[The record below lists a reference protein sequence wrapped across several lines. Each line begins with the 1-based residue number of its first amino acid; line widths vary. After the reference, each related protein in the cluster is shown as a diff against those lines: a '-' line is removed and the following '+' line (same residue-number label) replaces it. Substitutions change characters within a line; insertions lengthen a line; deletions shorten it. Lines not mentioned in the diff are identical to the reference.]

1 MEKGR
6 SRNSGVSGKE
16 LVPLSEIFGVIFDS
30 LQEGIVVADS
40 RGRMI
45 YCNSSLQELV
55 GLDSTK
61 LAGIRPPFPCWPKQA
76 TNDLQYQ
83 CESCA
88 LLRNGVKV
96 DDFNYCD
103 LKAKRYPL
111 RITYQ
116 SISNISG
123 HPTAQWASVVM
134 PKADNK
140 LTESLDE
147 CKHKLQEIEKV
158 LQRIANNLLE
168 SGITVGLLP
177 KPVRPEVLQSLRLL
191 STREWEILRKL
202 LSNQRVAT
210 ISRALFI
217 SPNTV
222 RNHLKS
228 IFRKLEVHSQIEL
241 LEYLEHTSEEAL
253 GKAPKG

>member
-1 MEKGR
+1 
-6 SRNSGVSGKE
+6 
-16 LVPLSEIFGVIFDS
+16 
-30 LQEGIVVADS
+30 
-40 RGRMI
+40 
-45 YCNSSLQELV
+45 
-55 GLDSTK
+55 
-61 LAGIRPPFPCWPKQA
+61 
-76 TNDLQYQ
+76 
-83 CESCA
+83 
-88 LLRNGVKV
+88 
-96 DDFNYCD
+96 
-103 LKAKRYPL
+103 
-111 RITYQ
+111 
-116 SISNISG
+116 
-123 HPTAQWASVVM
+123 
-134 PKADNK
+134 
-140 LTESLDE
+140 
-147 CKHKLQEIEKV
+147 
-158 LQRIANNLLE
+158 LLE